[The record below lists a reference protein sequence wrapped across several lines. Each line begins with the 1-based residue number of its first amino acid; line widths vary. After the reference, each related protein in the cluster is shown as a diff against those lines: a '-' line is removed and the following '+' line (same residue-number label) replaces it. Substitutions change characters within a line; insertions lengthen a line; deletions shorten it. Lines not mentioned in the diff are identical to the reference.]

1 MLGLSAGV
9 ILLCSVGTVV
19 SARMGTVEL
28 KDGTREQGDVIEDS
42 RDRVIINVD
51 GIKKTFRRSQID
63 GVTYAVTIEGEY
75 RARKEALDPDDQE
88 AGYRLVRWLFEQQA
102 WELVRDEAQL
112 FLKQFPGD
120 QRGLIALK
128 LAENRIAKKVGQTVA
143 DEDEDEDE
151 GDVDGEDGD
160 TGDNVVNMK
169 SVAKRRLTDKQ
180 VNRIRLM
187 EVDFEAPRKPRL
199 TVPRK
204 VRETILR
211 TYSGEPGVPMDR
223 RGKADFLNNAKT
235 PGWKVLDLFFQL
247 ERENRAL
254 LDGIRMNQDPAAM
267 RAFKRV
273 HRAYVLNY
281 CGTAGCHG
289 GANAKEIFIFRS
301 QPTSD
306 RTVYS
311 NFYTLHLYQAG
322 QNDMIARDKPDQSL
336 LISYG
341 QNHTTAR
348 VRHPDVPGWRPFFR
362 GDRDPMQRT
371 IMDWM
376 ASLFDPA
383 PDYDVNWTPPIAPN
397 KVTKAPSASGA
408 DEPQGEADADDDDAE
423 DQEREDDDDEAA
435 DDEDSAAEDEDADD

>member
-9 ILLCSVGTVV
+9 ILLCSLGTVV

-42 RDRVIINVD
+42 RDRVVINVD

-88 AGYRLVRWLFEQQA
+88 AGYRLVRWLFKQQA
-102 WELVRDEAQL
+102 WELVRDEVQL

-128 LAENRIAKKVGQTVA
+128 IAENRIAKKVGQTVA
-143 DEDEDEDE
+143 DEEE

-160 TGDNVVNMK
+160 TGDVVNMK

-211 TYSGEPGVPMDR
+211 TYSGKDDVPRDR

-235 PGWKVLDLFFQL
+235 PGWEVLDLLFRL
-247 ERENRAL
+247 GNRAL
-254 LDGIRMNQDPAAM
+254 LDEIKMNQDPAGM
-267 RAFKRV
+267 RIFKRV

-281 CGTAGCHG
+281 CGTTGCHG
-289 GANAKEIFIFRS
+289 GANAREIFIFRS
-301 QPTSD
+301 RPTSD

-311 NFYTLHLYQAG
+311 NFYTLHLYQTG

-362 GDRDPMQRT
+362 GDGDPMQRT
-371 IMDWM
+371 IMDWI
-376 ASLFDPA
+376 ASLYAPA
-383 PDYDVNWTPPIAPN
+383 PDYNINWTPPIAPN

-408 DEPQGEADADDDDAE
+408 DEPEGEADPDNADDDDAE
-423 DQEREDDDDEAA
+423 DQEREDDDDE
-435 DDEDSAAEDEDADD
+435 DSAAEDEDADD